1 MKAVVLFEYLVVFVV
16 SLGAHFNASRKP
28 LGIYVLSN
36 AISIAMWGAS
46 LLFISREDMPKRYA
60 LWYVSIGMELV
71 VHIFLQS
78 NSRVSLAASHLGER
92 FGLFTL
98 IILGENCMGF
108 IQMVSESD
116 STSSAIACNVFGVTI
131 IFCYFFMYFDDF
143 SGEFMAK
150 TKLSQLWMYLHF
162 PLHLFQVAFGIAL
175 TNVISNHNQHL
186 DTSTC
191 TTNSESAAA
200 GHSTASSTAEHSTPS
215 TAEHAATSLVNGT
228 LAVASHFTQLSAEAS
243 SGHESTSVNC
253 DTEFVIKTF
262 WITGGLIL
270 CFNAFIKWV
279 NTPVKGGKLIEHGI
293 YKLAALYLT
302 QFYFQ
307 LISDPILFVYL
318 VSLTPSSFL
327 LFLLQVMRN

>member
-1 MKAVVLFEYLVVFVV
+1 MKSVVLFEYLVVFAV
-16 SLGAHFNASRKP
+16 SLGAHFRSSRQP
-28 LGIYVLSN
+28 LGIYVAAS

-46 LLFISREDMPKRYA
+46 LMFTSVQDMPKRYA

-116 STSSAIACNVFGVTI
+116 QTSTAIACNVFGVTI
-131 IFCYFFMYFDDF
+131 IFCFFFMYFDDF
-143 SGEFMAK
+143 SGEFMSK

-175 TNVISNHNQHL
+175 TNVISAHNKHQ
-186 DTSTC
+186 DTAQSG
-191 TTNSESAAA
+191 A
-200 GHSTASSTAEHSTPS
+200 TAEQT
-215 TAEHAATSLVNGT
+215 TTEHAAASPLNTT
-228 LAVASHFTQLSAEAS
+228 AHAIASHFTGLSAEAGAS
-243 SGHESTSVNC
+243 SAGHESAEDS
-253 DTEFVIKTF
+253 DPMFVVKTF
-262 WITGGLIL
+262 WITAGLIL

-279 NTPVKGGKLIEHGI
+279 NTPVKGGK
-293 YKLAALYLT
+293 
-302 QFYFQ
+302 QFCNEYEFRINSKTLFQ
-307 LISDPILFVYL
+307 LI
-318 VSLTPSSFL
+318 
-327 LFLLQVMRN
+327 

>member
-1 MKAVVLFEYLVVFVV
+1 MKSVIFVEYAVVFAV
-16 SLGAHFNASRKP
+16 SLTAHFKSSRRP
-28 LGIYVLSN
+28 LGIYVAAS

-46 LLFISREDMPKRYA
+46 LLYTTTDNISKRYG
-60 LWYVSIGMELV
+60 LWYASIGMELV

-108 IQMVSESD
+108 IQMVAESD
-116 STSSAIACNVFGVTI
+116 STSSVIACNVFGVTI

-175 TNVISNHNQHL
+175 TNVISNHNLKL
-186 DTSTC
+186 DTADSIAATLQTCAAEAASTLDH
-191 TTNSESAAA
+191 SAASIV
-200 GHSTASSTAEHSTPS
+200 GGS
-215 TAEHAATSLVNGT
+215 EHAAT
-228 LAVASHFTQLSAEAS
+228 AASNATIAISTHYTMLSAAAS
-243 SGHESTSVNC
+243 GESAVNC
-253 DTEFVIKTF
+253 DPLFVIKTF
-262 WITGGLIL
+262 WITAGLIL

-279 NTPVKGGKLIEHGI
+279 NTPVKGGK
-293 YKLAALYLT
+293 
-302 QFYFQ
+302 Q
-307 LISDPILFVYL
+307 
-318 VSLTPSSFL
+318 SL
-327 LFLLQVMRN
+327 